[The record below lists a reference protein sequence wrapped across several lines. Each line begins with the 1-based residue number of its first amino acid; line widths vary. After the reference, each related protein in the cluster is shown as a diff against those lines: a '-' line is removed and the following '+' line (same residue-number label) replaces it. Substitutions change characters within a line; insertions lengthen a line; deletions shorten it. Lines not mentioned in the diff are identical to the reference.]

1 MEAAGKEITDEE
13 MREAMKESGIGTPA
27 TRAAIIERLISVGYI
42 EREGR
47 ALHATEKGVKVIEL
61 LGEHVITS
69 AELTGNWESRLN
81 KIEHGEESR
90 KKFIEDTSK
99 FIDDIVKW
107 LDGHLKDVKI
117 ERANLGPC
125 PVCENELH
133 QQRDII
139 ENRKGYS
146 CWTRDDP
153 GCGFVIWKNKAGK
166 TLTATIVKELI
177 DSLRESYERGDDPPV
192 GRTKQQVTGF
202 RGRSGRSFRAKL
214 KLQRNEEGKW
224 RVEFDEEWAQE
235 PRATPPAEEDQ
246 PAAAAEAPQPETVAA
261 GVSEN
266 GSA

>member
-1 MEAAGKEITDEE
+1 METAGKEITDDE

-27 TRAAIIERLISVGYI
+27 TRAAIIERLISVGYV

-69 AELTGNWESRLN
+69 AELTGNWEARLN
-81 KIEHGEESR
+81 KIEHGEDSR

-99 FIDDIVKW
+99 FIDEIVKW

-125 PVCENELH
+125 PVCG
-133 QQRDII
+133 RDVI

-146 CWTRDDP
+146 CWSREDP

-177 DSLRESYERGDDPPV
+177 ESLRESIERGDQPPV
-192 GRTKQQVTGF
+192 GRTKGQITGF

-214 KLQRNEEGKW
+214 KLEQNEEGKW
-224 RVEFDEEWAQE
+224 RVDFDEDWARE

-246 PAAAAEAPQPETVAA
+246 QQKQAPAPEAVPA
-261 GVSEN
+261 GVADGNS
-266 GSA
+266 